1 MDLNFLGTFIPSQ
14 VFATDM
20 LDKADATIINI
31 SSMNAFTHLQKFQP
45 IVVQKQQL
53 VISHNG

>member
-20 LDKADATIINI
+20 LDKDEATIINI
-31 SSMNAFTHLQKFQP
+31 SSMNAFTPLTKIQDT
-45 IVVQKQQL
+45 VVLKRQSVTL
-53 VISHNG
+53 HNG

>member
-20 LDKADATIINI
+20 LDKTDATIINI

-45 IVVQKQQL
+45 IVVKAKD
-53 VISHNG
+53 